1 MASTRKS
8 RSKSGSGSKTKSKSK
23 SPVLA
28 SSGAASSSSAAASSS
43 SAAAAKPVELED
55 SVVEPNTGTSI
66 TAIIEAAFPVSVPT
80 KTRKLLSTANI
91 KSRKRTK
98 ELGKGTFGRVNEETV
113 ASRGISVATK
123 YPLREDLIQE
133 NITEIA
139 TIKYLE
145 GLPHVS
151 QFLGTA
157 DQNTTGSCVVF
168 PCMIMEAAKNNLDKL
183 VYPNWDYTF
192 KTVIGVLKG
201 YDTLHSAYIVH
212 RDTKPGNML
221 MSTTDEVLITDFG
234 TCRYTPPNMP
244 PCQDGYTGTYWYSA
258 PELLIKKYM
267 KVRKPISW
275 AGLYAADAW
284 AVGTALYQIV
294 VGTPLFT
301 DADARSFFN
310 SIKHHQIKDKTA
322 LHVLINMYSKLG
334 TPIEK
339 DGEMFVADNAFAK
352 QAGISL
358 SARTKEVY
366 AGATLDQNPKAV
378 YIRVVSRS
386 KFRTN
391 DKQLR
396 LVATIIQRL
405 LDYNPE
411 TRLTI
416 RGALKLLLR
425 AGYIKTDDLAPKYD
439 KDIFDQYMLPARLM
453 ASETA
458 LVSSSSASVPSW
470 AITKSAVVATVTW
483 LYSFKWPL
491 AADSIY
497 FVFDRALLI
506 LMATLRHL
514 HHKISK
520 NNIDIIGL
528 VSVVM
533 AAYMFDSTGIGLSL
547 EKAISMRSNIK
558 HRFNTLYKYV
568 KEIVLTDIQFYGT
581 TFYDL
586 LIQEVKPKR
595 ANDINALCYR
605 YCLYSDFLSKA
616 KPAQVTEFLLEFGK
630 SEKDATKN
638 NLVTAFAEYIA

>member
-1 MASTRKS
+1 
-8 RSKSGSGSKTKSKSK
+8 
-23 SPVLA
+23 
-28 SSGAASSSSAAASSS
+28 
-43 SAAAAKPVELED
+43 
-55 SVVEPNTGTSI
+55 
-66 TAIIEAAFPVSVPT
+66 
-80 KTRKLLSTANI
+80 LSTANI

-98 ELGKGTFGRVNEETV
+98 ELGKGTFGRVNEEKV
-113 ASRGISVATK
+113 GSLGISVATK

-157 DQNTTGSCVVF
+157 NQNTKGSCVVF
-168 PCMIMEAAKNNLDKL
+168 PCMIMEAAKNNLATL
-183 VYPNWDYTF
+183 VYRNWDYTF

-201 YDTLHSAYIVH
+201 YDTLHSAHIVH

-234 TCRYTPPNMP
+234 TSRYMPPNMP

-258 PELLIKKYM
+258 PELLIKKY
-267 KVRKPISW
+267 VKPRSFTSW
-275 AGLYAADAW
+275 EGWYASDAW
-284 AVGTALYQIV
+284 AVGASLYQIV

-301 DADARSFFN
+301 DADADDIFN
-310 SIKHHQIKDKTA
+310 KKNNPLQGKTG
-322 LHVLINMYSKLG
+322 LYVLINMYAKLG
-334 TPIEK
+334 APVEK
-339 DGEMFVADNAFAK
+339 DGELYRADN
-352 QAGISL
+352 QYTLQTITSL
-358 SARTKEVY
+358 SDRTNEVY
-366 AGATLDQNPKAV
+366 PLATLDRKPDAV
-378 YIRVVSRS
+378 YNRVVARA
-386 KFRTN
+386 KFQTN
-391 DKQLR
+391 TKQLK

-453 ASETA
+453 VSETA
-458 LVSSSSASVPSW
+458 LASSSSAASEIPSW
-470 AITKSAVVATVTW
+470 AITKSAVVATITW
-483 LYSFKWPL
+483 LYSLKWPL
-491 AADSIY
+491 TTDSFY
-497 FVFDRALLI
+497 FVFDRAILI

-514 HHKISK
+514 HHKITK

-533 AAYMFDSTGIGLSL
+533 AAYMFDSKGIGISL
-547 EKAISMRSNIK
+547 EKAISLRSNIK
-558 HRFNTLYKYV
+558 HRYSTLYKYI

-586 LIQEVKPKR
+586 LIEEVKPKR
-595 ANDINALCYR
+595 AHDINILCYK

-616 KPAQVTEFLLEFGK
+616 KSADVIEFLLDFGK
-630 SEKDATKN
+630 SEKDVTKN
-638 NLVTAFAEYIA
+638 NLITEFADYIS

>member
-1 MASTRKS
+1 MVSTRKS
-8 RSKSGSGSKTKSKSK
+8 RSKSGSGSRSKSKSK
-23 SPVLA
+23 SKAPVLA
-28 SSGAASSSSAAASSS
+28 TASSSSALASSSSSS
-43 SAAAAKPVELED
+43 SAAKPVDLEE
-55 SVVEPNTGTSI
+55 SVVEPNTGNAI
-66 TAIIEAAFPVSVPT
+66 TAIVEAIPLNVAVPT
-80 KTRKLLSTANI
+80 KTRKLLSVANI
-91 KSRKRTK
+91 KSRRTLK
-98 ELGKGTFGRVNEETV
+98 ELGKGTFGRVNEEKV
-113 ASRGISVATK
+113 MSRGISVATK

-157 DQNTTGSCVVF
+157 NQNTIGTCVVF
-168 PCMIMEAAKNNLDKL
+168 PCMIMEVAKNNLDKL

-267 KVRKPISW
+267 KVRSPISS

-284 AVGTALYQIV
+284 SVGTALYQII

-334 TPIEK
+334 TPVEK
-339 DGEMFVADNAFAK
+339 DGEMFVADKAFTK
-352 QAGISL
+352 QAGVSL
-358 SARTKEVY
+358 SDRTKEVY

-378 YIRVVSRS
+378 YNRIIIRS

-453 ASETA
+453 AS
-458 LVSSSSASVPSW
+458 SSSASTVPSW
-470 AITKSAVVATVTW
+470 AITRSAVVATITW
-483 LYSFKWPL
+483 LHSFKWPL

-547 EKAISMRSNIK
+547 EKAISMRSNVK
-558 HRFNTLYKYV
+558 HRFKTLYKYV

-586 LIQEVKPKR
+586 LIQEVTPKR
-595 ANDINALCYR
+595 ANAINALCYR

-630 SEKDATKN
+630 GEKDATKN

>member
-1 MASTRKS
+1 
-8 RSKSGSGSKTKSKSK
+8 
-23 SPVLA
+23 L
-28 SSGAASSSSAAASSS
+28 
-43 SAAAAKPVELED
+43 
-55 SVVEPNTGTSI
+55 
-66 TAIIEAAFPVSVPT
+66 
-80 KTRKLLSTANI
+80 
-91 KSRKRTK
+91 K
-98 ELGKGTFGRVNEETV
+98 ELGKGTFGRVNEEKV
-113 ASRGISVATK
+113 MSKGISVATK

-157 DQNTTGSCVVF
+157 NQNTIGTCVVF

-267 KVRKPISW
+267 KVRSPISS

-284 AVGTALYQIV
+284 SVGTALYQII

-334 TPIEK
+334 TPVEK
-339 DGEMFVADNAFAK
+339 DGEMFVADNAFTK

-358 SARTKEVY
+358 SDRTKEVY

-378 YIRVVSRS
+378 YIRVVNRA
-386 KFRTN
+386 KFKTN

-458 LVSSSSASVPSW
+458 LASSSSASTVPSW
-470 AITKSAVVATVTW
+470 AITRSAVVATITW
-483 LYSFKWPL
+483 LHSFKWPL

-514 HHKISK
+514 HHKITK

-558 HRFNTLYKYV
+558 HRYSTLYKYV

-630 SEKDATKN
+630 GEKDATKN
-638 NLVTAFAEYIA
+638 NLVTGFAEYIA